1 MRIVRMQLIMMQE
14 KYLFI
19 IVRLQRNC
27 SRLIRINVMGSIYNE
42 AVDIYMPAAFVY
54 TGCQERCVQ
63 GLHLIYIIKEALFID
78 SASFH
83 VLHLWARRWR
93 KSMNNTNI

>member
-14 KYLFI
+14 KFLFI
-19 IVRLQRNC
+19 IVRLQRSC

-54 TGCQERCVQ
+54 TGCQERCV
-63 GLHLIYIIKEALFID
+63 
-78 SASFH
+78 
-83 VLHLWARRWR
+83 HLWARRWR

>member
-1 MRIVRMQLIMMQE
+1 MQLIMMQE

-54 TGCQERCVQ
+54 TGCQERCV
-63 GLHLIYIIKEALFID
+63 
-78 SASFH
+78 
-83 VLHLWARRWR
+83 HLWARRWR